1 MTYKEIY
8 PWTDP
13 SRFNLFED
21 IEDPVDRWHKLVNM
35 YSGLGLTYASD
46 RLPAVAAI
54 VEREMRLRLDDVYI
68 AVTNASITMEGH
80 TYTIRVKETIGRRIF
95 QLESCFEIVSHSLLD
110 VVLRKWSAHMDFDWS
125 TGDRP
130 VRVGDTF
137 VVLPISLLSE
147 EICYTGLIL
156 REVTDGVF
164 ERMGIIDIG
173 VVWKEGMTDLEETQL
188 TYDFVEALPI
198 RQVKI
203 I

>member
-68 AVTNASITMEGH
+68 A
-80 TYTIRVKETIGRRIF
+80 VKETIGRRIF